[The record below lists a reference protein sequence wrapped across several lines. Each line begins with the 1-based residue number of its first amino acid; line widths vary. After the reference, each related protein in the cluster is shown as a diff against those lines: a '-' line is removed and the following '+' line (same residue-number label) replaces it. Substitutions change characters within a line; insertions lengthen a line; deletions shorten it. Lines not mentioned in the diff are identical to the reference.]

1 MDTNNVSI
9 VEQMSNHVARG
20 VADMKP
26 LTIGKKYNCQ
36 EEWWHSSTMSQKQ
49 KEQWRS
55 YVISKL
61 AEESCQKE
69 TNGKTENCTLHQ

>member
-1 MDTNNVSI
+1 MNNASI
-9 VEQMSNHVARG
+9 AEQTSNLVVRE
-20 VADMKP
+20 VQDMKP
-26 LTIGKKYNCQ
+26 LTIGKKYSCE

-61 AEESCQKE
+61 AEESYQKE
-69 TNGKTENCTLHQ
+69 MECLMKSTSVC